1 MRQIILG
8 SIKNSPI
15 ITHNIARA
23 FIQAREF
30 LYNLNIDLDIDY
42 LFFGQTEVDWTYG
55 LEYERHS
62 SFIEFIIQTSQPP
75 TLTNLTAIIIKSS
88 VEQYLVKTR
97 QTDFGNRFLFDL
109 YRMGCSTCLAKKA
122 VPDWSTPDIQPLLK
136 QVSAHAKQSLRSQT
150 TDDYWFSATDR
161 HPHDFL
167 IWWFGL
173 TIIETIKIQQLSQ
186 VLNISEEI
194 LAKHLQLCI
203 DNA

>member
-8 SIKNSPI
+8 SIKKDSI
-15 ITHNIARA
+15 ITRNITRA

-30 LYNLNIDLDIDY
+30 LHNLNIDLEIDY
-42 LFFGQTEVDWTYG
+42 LFFGQTEVDWICD

-62 SFIEFIIQTSQPP
+62 SFIEFIIQTSRPP
-75 TLTNLTAIIIKSS
+75 TLTNLTALIIKSS

-109 YRMGCSTCLAKKA
+109 YRMGCGAYLAKKA
-122 VPDWSTPDIQPLLK
+122 VPGWSIPDIQPLLK
-136 QVSAHAKQSLRSQT
+136 QVSAHAKQSLQSQT

-161 HPHDFL
+161 QPHDFL

-173 TIIETIKIQQLSQ
+173 TMIETIKIQQLPQ

-194 LAKHLQLCI
+194 LAKHLQLYL
-203 DNA
+203 DY